1 MDETTE
7 GGGRM
12 SHHRSLFM
20 DGEKI
25 GHVRITN
32 DGNILSIWID
42 TEVQRWLFIPE
53 DAEKLIMILGEEE

>member
-1 MDETTE
+1 
-7 GGGRM
+7 M

-20 DGEKI
+20 DGKKI